1 MEAFLH
7 QLFAGLATG
16 GIYAC
21 VALALVMIY
30 QATHHINFAQGE
42 MAMFST
48 FIAWMLI
55 DAGMPYWLAFAATVV
70 LSFVLAAVVEFA
82 VVRPMHRAPELAVVV
97 VFIGLLV
104 IFHSLAGWIFGDT
117 IRQFPSP
124 FPGDAWYGSSL
135 MSPHEVGIVF
145 VALAMV
151 ALLFSFFRF
160 TSLGLAMRAVAQNPA
175 SSRLVGIN
183 VSRMLALGWG
193 LAGAIG
199 AVAGMMVAPVVFLD
213 PNMMS
218 GVLLYAFAGALI
230 GGIDNPVGAV
240 VGGFLVGVLEN
251 LLGTY
256 VVGTELK
263 LSVAL
268 VLIVGVLIVRPA
280 GLLGRTVVTRV

>member
-1 MEAFLH
+1 MNAFLH
-7 QLFAGLATG
+7 QLLAGLATG
-16 GIYAC
+16 GIYAS

-55 DAGMPYWLAFAATVV
+55 QAGLPYWIAFVATVV
-70 LSFVLAAVVEFA
+70 LSFVLAAAVEFA
-82 VVRPMHRAPELAVVV
+82 VIRPMHDKPMLSVVV

-104 IFHSLAGWIFGDT
+104 IFHSLAGWLFGYT
-117 IRQFPSP
+117 IKQFPSP
-124 FPGDAWYGSSL
+124 FPSDAWYGSAM
-135 MSPHEVGIVF
+135 MSAHEVGAIGITLV
-145 VALAMV
+145 VV
-151 ALLFSFFRF
+151 SLLFSFFRF
-160 TSLGLAMRAVAQNPA
+160 TPLGLAMRAAAQNAA

-183 VSRMLALGWG
+183 VGRMLMLGWG

-213 PNMMS
+213 PHMMT
-218 GVLLYAFAGALI
+218 GVLIYAFAGALI
-230 GGIDNPVGAV
+230 GGIDSPIGAV
-240 VGGFLVGVLEN
+240 LGGFLVGVLEN
-251 LLGTY
+251 LIGTY

-268 VLIVGVLIVRPA
+268 VLIVVMLIVRPA

>member
-1 MEAFLH
+1 MNAFLH
-7 QLFAGLATG
+7 QLLAGLATG
-16 GIYAC
+16 GIYAS

-55 DAGMPYWLAFAATVV
+55 QAGLPYWIAFVATVV
-70 LSFVLAAVVEFA
+70 LSFVLAAAVEFA
-82 VVRPMHRAPELAVVV
+82 VIRPMHDKPMLSVVV

-104 IFHSLAGWIFGDT
+104 IFHSLAGWLFGYT
-117 IRQFPSP
+117 IKQFPSP
-124 FPGDAWYGSSL
+124 FPSDAWYGSAM
-135 MSPHEVGIVF
+135 MSAHEVGAIGITLV
-145 VALAMV
+145 VV
-151 ALLFSFFRF
+151 SLLFSFFRF
-160 TSLGLAMRAVAQNPA
+160 TPLGLAMRAAAQNPA

-183 VSRMLALGWG
+183 VGRMLMLGWG

-213 PNMMS
+213 PHMMT
-218 GVLLYAFAGALI
+218 GVLIYAFAGALI
-230 GGIDNPVGAV
+230 GGIDSPIGAV
-240 VGGFLVGVLEN
+240 LGGVLVGVLEN
-251 LLGTY
+251 LIGTY

-268 VLIVGVLIVRPA
+268 VLIVVVLIVRPA